1 MNFKFE
7 RLEVWQLSID
17 FAHEMVKLANKL
29 PKEYRY
35 SLADQLRRAA
45 ISIPTNIA
53 EGTGRET
60 SKNQANFYRI
70 AKGSAYEVVSLLVL
84 TEKFG
89 LIRRSD
95 YQDHYNRGNNI
106 AAMLNGLIKVN
117 QDTP

>member
-1 MNFKFE
+1 MAFKFE

-17 FAHEMVKLANKL
+17 FAHDMVKISNKL
-29 PKEYRY
+29 PPEYKY

-60 SKNQANFYRI
+60 PKNQANFYRI

-95 YQDHYNRGNNI
+95 YEGHYNMANRI
-106 AAMLNGLIKVN
+106 AAMLSGLIKSHSG
-117 QDTP
+117 